1 MTAILVYFLYSVGNL
16 LENAQFL
23 SLELCVCLCVC
34 FAVSTSM
41 EIEKTPGKKESVY

>member
-1 MTAILVYFLYSVGNL
+1 VTAILVYFLYSVGNL

-23 SLELCVCLCVC
+23 SSELCVCVC

>member
-16 LENAQFL
+16 LENAQSL
-23 SLELCVCLCVC
+23 SLELCVCVC